1 MNDAIR
7 LTDLRVRYGRV
18 RALDGLSLA
27 VSATNLGDRREE
39 VCTDGYCYFG
49 QGRTV
54 LGSLKYRW

>member
-1 MNDAIR
+1 MGNASIAYDFSVKNP
-7 LTDLRVRYGRV
+7 D
-18 RALDGLSLA
+18 LDGLSLA